1 MTTPPATCQL
11 VGTPKFTVLSVE
23 AAEVRSNAA
32 TATTTNGDESLPTT
46 TAVQLSTNPQ
56 AVAYA
61 ALSLDP
67 LALRL
72 ADAIGAQWAFGPSP
86 RPPTVAHSHHDDNEA
101 LIVNATASHP
111 TEATTTDSTNRT
123 LEVPVHTAPKVETL
137 VDTFVPFTKTTTTTE
152 AAVTNAATFAATT
165 TETTTMLVRD
175 TLHGGFLAL
184 QQSLAMA
191 NHPDAVAHQPAA
203 AVVVTSQFATLPTA
217 TSTGAN
223 EQIAT
228 EQRVL
233 PLFSAQ
239 LPSKVS
245 SNKADVW
252 KRDELAV
259 SFRVSVPTLDTTV
272 PALEDHSTT
281 TAETLTR
288 ATETALESSPHQDVS
303 PVQPPTRAAVPP
315 MSLVGHVEESVT
327 AAVGMTS
334 QKGESSE
341 CASVPEPKS
350 SSNRVVLA
358 ERDSETIE
366 PASSE
371 LEPIAPDPVEPIGI
385 ETVTMDTLV
394 ATDAAAAALSESI
407 EPPAVSPLETVELT
421 AELAPI
427 ETDVMGLENSSQPM
441 PDVEPSVVNA
451 LTAKSN
457 DEAGWEN
464 NAVGAIE
471 YPSNEAD
478 VENAATQVIESMI
491 ANSFQCN
498 EPEVCP
504 CVFCYLHR
512 NVD

>member
-1 MTTPPATCQL
+1 
-11 VGTPKFTVLSVE
+11 VE

-56 AVAYA
+56 AVACA

-72 ADAIGAQWAFGPSP
+72 ADAIGAQWAFGPNP

-123 LEVPVHTAPKVETL
+123 LEVPVHTSPEVETL
-137 VDTFVPFTKTTTTTE
+137 VDTFVPFTKTTTTTTTE
-152 AAVTNAATFAATT
+152 AAVTNAATYAATT

-203 AVVVTSQFATLPTA
+203 PAAAVVVTSQFATLPTA
-217 TSTGAN
+217 TSTGDN
-223 EQIAT
+223 EQNGT

-245 SNKADVW
+245 SNAADDW

-281 TAETLTR
+281 TAEMLTR
-288 ATETALESSPHQDVS
+288 ATETALESSPHQDVT
-303 PVQPPTRAAVPP
+303 PAQPPTSAAVPP
-315 MSLVGHVEESVT
+315 MSLVGHVEECVT
-327 AAVGMTS
+327 AAVGRAS
-334 QKGESSE
+334 QEGESSE

-358 ERDSETIE
+358 ERDSKTIE

-371 LEPIAPDPVEPIGI
+371 LEPIAPDPVEPNVI
-385 ETVTMDTLV
+385 ETVTMDILV

-407 EPPAVSPLETVELT
+407 EPPAVSSLETVELT
-421 AELAPI
+421 AERAPI
-427 ETDVMGLENSSQPM
+427 ETDVMGLENSPQPM

-464 NAVGAIE
+464 NAVGSIE